1 MCSRHTPPRWVQE
14 NHRKSKLSKTEFTRP
29 PLYPR
34 SQAAEQAHPQL
45 DVSTAGGKRTCSTK
59 LRALGGSAENYTAAQ
74 QNRLSVWERRTDR
87 LQTVCPVLASANIQ
101 KACKQTLGMCLPTW
115 IRASSCLD
123 NLGPAGQQEMLQS
136 IEVQLSILGLGQ
148 LVQNLNLVL
157 MSFAHGLRNTNQ

>member
-1 MCSRHTPPRWVQE
+1 MCSRHNAPKWVQE

-29 PLYPR
+29 PPISSFPSCR
-34 SQAAEQAHPQL
+34 ATSPSARRFDRWRRANMFHKAA
-45 DVSTAGGKRTCSTK
+45 SIR
-59 LRALGGSAENYTAAQ
+59 RAENYTAAQ

-115 IRASSCLD
+115 IWASSCLD